1 MNVARCRCR
10 IATTGLAALLA
21 VSALA
26 ACSSSSNSSG
36 APASGAPASGG
47 AGSASSTSAASSTSG
62 ITIAYAQ
69 YSESVPFNVAEVR
82 GVQEEAAAKG
92 VKVTIENANNSPTTQ
107 QSQMQTLL
115 LQGIKGLLLTPADVV
130 AAGPEVIKYNQ
141 ANIPVV
147 AIAATPSTGKVYA
160 EVGADATQIG
170 YMEGEEAIAL
180 LKARY
185 GTAKGNIVYGGGSTA
200 VDVTAM
206 ERNGLNNA
214 LKPYPDVH
222 IIASFAGNWSES
234 DSYTAM
240 MAVLAA
246 HPDSGSTPSIDVA
259 IGADDPI
266 ADGILEAVQKT
277 GRLGTEGSANRM
289 LIIGADGSAQ
299 GVQAVTSGTFAAD
312 IGNQP
317 DVMGKL
323 AVDQLLNAINGV
335 QSKGAV
341 TVPLV
346 TLTPQNI
353 AATAVWGKQSS

>member
-1 MNVARCRCR
+1 MNVARDRAR
-10 IATTGLAALLA
+10 IPTAGVVALLA
-21 VSALA
+21 AAALA
-26 ACSSSSNSSG
+26 ACSSSGG
-36 APASGAPASGG
+36 ANTP
-47 AGSASSTSAASSTSG
+47 AGSAGGSTKGSTSD

-82 GVQEEAAAKG
+82 GVEQEAKAKG
-92 VKVTIENANNSPTTQ
+92 VKVIVENANNNATTQ
-107 QSQMQTLL
+107 SSQMQTLL
-115 LQGIKGLLLTPADVV
+115 LQHIKGLILTPADVV
-130 AAGPEVIKYNQ
+130 AAGPDVMKYNK
-141 ANIPVV
+141 ANVPVV
-147 AIAATPSTGKVYA
+147 AIAATPSTGKIYD

-170 YMEGEEAIAL
+170 QMEGSEAVAL

-185 GTAKGNIVYGGGSTA
+185 GTAKGNIVYGGGDPK
-200 VDVTAM
+200 VNVTAE
-206 ERNGLNNA
+206 ERNGLNAA

-246 HPDSGSTPSIDVA
+246 HPDSGSTPAIDVA

-266 ADGILEAVQKT
+266 ADGIVKAAQKA
-277 GRLGTEGSANRM
+277 GRLGTVGSSNR
-289 LIIGADGSAQ
+289 LLVIGADGSAQ
-299 GVQAVTSGTFAAD
+299 GVQGVEQGMFAAD

-323 AVDQLLNAINGV
+323 AVDELLNAINGV
-335 QSKGAV
+335 KSKGNV
-341 TVPLV
+341 VVPLI

-353 AATAVWGKQSS
+353 KTTPVWGKQS

>member
-1 MNVARCRCR
+1 VNVARNRCR
-10 IATTGLAALLA
+10 IAATGLAALLA
-21 VSALA
+21 ASALA
-26 ACSSSSNSSG
+26 ACSSSGSSSSSTPPAG
-36 APASGAPASGG
+36 AASTGSAT
-47 AGSASSTSAASSTSG
+47 GSASASAAAANSTSD

-69 YSESVPFNVAEVR
+69 YSESVPFNVAEVD
-82 GVQEEAAAKG
+82 GVLAEAKALG

-115 LQGIKGLLLTPADVV
+115 LQSIKGLLLTPADVV
-130 AAGPEVIKYNQ
+130 AVGPEVTKYNA

-147 AIAATPSTGKVYA
+147 AIAATPSTGKIYT

-170 YMEGEEAIAL
+170 YKEGVEAIAL

-185 GTAKGNIVYGGGSTA
+185 GSAKGNIVYGGGDPS
-200 VDVTAM
+200 VDVTAQ
-206 ERNGLNNA
+206 ERNGLNTA
-214 LKPYPDVH
+214 LKPYPNVH
-222 IIASFAGNWSES
+222 LIATFAGNWSES

-246 HPDSGSTPSIDVA
+246 HPGSGGIDVA

-266 ADGILEAVQKT
+266 ADGILEAAQKAN
-277 GRLGTEGSANRM
+277 RLGTAGSATRM

-299 GVQAVTSGTFAAD
+299 GVEGVENGTFAAD

-317 DVMGKL
+317 NIMGEL
-323 AVDQLLNAINGV
+323 AVKQLVNAIRGV
-335 QSKGAV
+335 QSKGDV

-353 AATAVWGKQSS
+353 KTTPVWGKNS

>member
-1 MNVARCRCR
+1 VNVARYRAH
-10 IATTGLAALLA
+10 IATTGLAAFLA
-21 VSALA
+21 VSGLA
-26 ACSSSSNSSG
+26 ACSSSGSSSSST
-36 APASGAPASGG
+36 APAG
-47 AGSASSTSAASSTSG
+47 AASTGSVAAANSTSG

-69 YSESVPFNVAEVR
+69 YSESVPFNVAEVD
-82 GVQEEAAAKG
+82 GVEQEAKALG
-92 VKVTIENANNSPTTQ
+92 VKLTIENANNSPTTQ

-115 LQGIKGLLLTPADVV
+115 LQNIKGLLLTPADVV
-130 AAGPEVIKYNQ
+130 AVGPEVIKYNQ

-147 AIAATPSTGKVYA
+147 AIAATPSTGKIYT

-170 YMEGEEAIAL
+170 LMEGKEAIAL

-185 GTAKGNIVYGGGSTA
+185 GTPKGNIVYGGGDPS
-200 VDVTAM
+200 VDVTAQ
-206 ERNGLNNA
+206 ERNGLNTA
-214 LKPYPDVH
+214 LQPYPNVH
-222 IIASFAGNWSES
+222 LIASFAGNWSES

-266 ADGILEAVQKT
+266 ADGILEAAQKAN
-277 GRLGTEGSANRM
+277 RLGTAGSASRM

-299 GVQAVTSGTFAAD
+299 GVQGVEDGTFAAD

-317 DVMGKL
+317 NVMGEL
-323 AVDQLLNAINGV
+323 AVEQLVDAIKGV
-335 QSKGAV
+335 QSKGNV

-346 TLTPQNI
+346 TLTAQNI
-353 AATAVWGKQSS
+353 ATTPVWGKGSS

>member
-1 MNVARCRCR
+1 VNVERYRCR
-10 IATTGLAALLA
+10 IATTGLAAFLA
-21 VSALA
+21 VGGLA
-26 ACSSSSNSSG
+26 ACSSSGGSSSATTPSGTASTG
-36 APASGAPASGG
+36 AAAA
-47 AGSASSTSAASSTSG
+47 ATSSSG

-69 YSESVPFNVAEVR
+69 YSESVPFNVAEVD
-82 GVQEEAAAKG
+82 GVEEEAKALG
-92 VKVTIENANNSPTTQ
+92 VKLTIENANNSPTTQ

-115 LQGIKGLLLTPADVV
+115 LQNIKGLLLTPADVV
-130 AAGPEVIKYNQ
+130 AVGPEVAKYNQ

-147 AIAATPSTGKVYA
+147 AIAATPSTGKIYT

-170 YMEGEEAIAL
+170 YMEGVEAIAL

-185 GTAKGNIVYGGGSTA
+185 GTPKGNIVYGGGDPS
-200 VDVTAM
+200 VDVTAQ
-206 ERNGLNNA
+206 ERNGLNTA
-214 LKPYPDVH
+214 LKPYPNVH
-222 IIASFAGNWSES
+222 LIESFAGNWSES

-246 HPDSGSTPSIDVA
+246 HPNSGSTPSIDVA

-266 ADGILEAVQKT
+266 ADGILEAAQKA
-277 GRLGTEGSANRM
+277 GRLGTTGSASRL

-299 GVQAVTSGTFAAD
+299 GVQGVENGTFAAD

-323 AVDQLLNAINGV
+323 AVEQLVNAIKGV
-335 QSKGAV
+335 QSKGDV

-353 AATAVWGKQSS
+353 STTPVWGKGSGS

>member
-1 MNVARCRCR
+1 VNVARYRAH
-10 IATTGLAALLA
+10 IATTGLAAFLA
-21 VSALA
+21 VSGLA
-26 ACSSSSNSSG
+26 ACSSSGSSSAPA
-36 APASGAPASGG
+36 APASTGPA
-47 AGSASSTSAASSTSG
+47 AAANATSPAAASSNAG

-69 YSESVPFNVAEVR
+69 YSESVPFNVAEVD
-82 GVQEEAAAKG
+82 GVEQEAKALG
-92 VKVTIENANNSPTTQ
+92 VKLTIENANNSPTTQ

-115 LQGIKGLLLTPADVV
+115 LQNIKGLLLTPADVV
-130 AAGPEVIKYNQ
+130 AVGPEVAKYNQ

-147 AIAATPSTGKVYA
+147 AIAATPSTGKIYT

-170 YMEGEEAIAL
+170 NMEGKEAIAL

-185 GTAKGNIVYGGGSTA
+185 GTAKGNIVYGGGDPS
-200 VDVTAM
+200 VDVTAQ
-206 ERNGLNNA
+206 ERNGLNAA
-214 LKPYPDVH
+214 LQPYPDVH
-222 IIASFAGNWSES
+222 LIASFAGNWSES

-246 HPDSGSTPSIDVA
+246 HPAAGSTPSIDVA

-266 ADGILEAVQKT
+266 ADGILEAAQKA
-277 GRLGTEGSANRM
+277 GRLGTAGSASRM

-299 GVQAVTSGTFAAD
+299 GVQGVENGTFAAD

-317 DVMGKL
+317 NVMGEL
-323 AVDQLLNAINGV
+323 AVEQLVNAIKGV
-335 QSKGAV
+335 QSKGNV

-353 AATAVWGKQSS
+353 STTPVWGKNS

>member
-1 MNVARCRCR
+1 VNVARYRCR
-10 IATTGLAALLA
+10 IAITGLAGFLA
-21 VSALA
+21 VGGLA
-26 ACSSSSNSSG
+26 ACSSSGSS
-36 APASGAPASGG
+36 SS
-47 AGSASSTSAASSTSG
+47 SASSAGSTTSASAASTGSSSTASSNSG

-69 YSESVPFNVAEVR
+69 YSESVPFNVAEVD
-82 GVQEEAAAKG
+82 GVEQEAKTLG

-130 AAGPEVIKYNQ
+130 AVGPEVGKYNQ

-147 AIAATPSTGKVYA
+147 AIAATPSTGKIYT

-170 YMEGEEAIAL
+170 YMEGVEAIAL
-180 LKARY
+180 LKTRY
-185 GTAKGNIVYGGGSTA
+185 GTPKGNIVYGGGDPS
-200 VDVTAM
+200 VDVTAQ
-206 ERNGLNNA
+206 ERNGLNTA
-214 LKPYPDVH
+214 LKPYPNVH
-222 IIASFAGNWSES
+222 LIASFAGNWSES

-246 HPDSGSTPSIDVA
+246 HPAAGSIDVA

-266 ADGILEAVQKT
+266 ADGILEAAQKAN
-277 GRLGTEGSANRM
+277 RLGAKGSSTRL

-299 GVQAVTSGTFAAD
+299 GVQGVENGTLAAD

-317 DVMGKL
+317 NVMGEL
-323 AVDQLLNAINGV
+323 AVEQLVNAIKGV
-335 QSKGAV
+335 QSKGNV

-353 AATAVWGKQSS
+353 ASTPVWGKNS

>member
-1 MNVARCRCR
+1 MNVARYRAH
-10 IATTGLAALLA
+10 IATTGLAAFLA
-21 VSALA
+21 VSGLA
-26 ACSSSSNSSG
+26 ACSSSGSSSSST
-36 APASGAPASGG
+36 APAG
-47 AGSASSTSAASSTSG
+47 AASTGSVAAANSTSG

-69 YSESVPFNVAEVR
+69 YSESVPFNVAEVD
-82 GVQEEAAAKG
+82 GVEQEAKALG
-92 VKVTIENANNSPTTQ
+92 VKLTIENANNSPTTQ

-115 LQGIKGLLLTPADVV
+115 LQNIKGLLLTPADVV
-130 AAGPEVIKYNQ
+130 AVGPEVIKYNQ

-147 AIAATPSTGKVYA
+147 AIAATPSTGKIYT

-170 YMEGEEAIAL
+170 LMEGKEAIAL

-185 GTAKGNIVYGGGSTA
+185 GTPKGNIVYGGGDPS
-200 VDVTAM
+200 VDVTAQ
-206 ERNGLNNA
+206 ERNGLNTA
-214 LKPYPDVH
+214 LQPYPNVH
-222 IIASFAGNWSES
+222 LIASFAGNWSES

-266 ADGILEAVQKT
+266 ADGILEAAQKAN
-277 GRLGTEGSANRM
+277 RLGTAGSASRM

-299 GVQAVTSGTFAAD
+299 GVQGVEDGTFAAD

-317 DVMGKL
+317 NVMGEL
-323 AVDQLLNAINGV
+323 AVEQLVDAIKGV
-335 QSKGAV
+335 QSKGNV

-346 TLTPQNI
+346 TLTAQNI
-353 AATAVWGKQSS
+353 ATTPVWGKGSS

>member
-1 MNVARCRCR
+1 MKVARYRRR
-10 IATTGLAALLA
+10 IATTGLAGFVA
-21 VSALA
+21 VAALA
-26 ACSSSSNSSG
+26 ACSSSGSSS
-36 APASGAPASGG
+36 ATSTPAGTAST
-47 AGSASSTSAASSTSG
+47 GSAAAAKSTAG

-69 YSESVPFNVAEVR
+69 YSESVPFNVAEVD
-82 GVQEEAAAKG
+82 GVEQEAKALG
-92 VKVTIENANNSPTTQ
+92 VKLTIENANNSPTTQ

-115 LQGIKGLLLTPADVV
+115 LQNIKGLLLTPADVV
-130 AAGPEVIKYNQ
+130 AVGPEVAKYNQ

-147 AIAATPSTGKVYA
+147 AIAATPSTGKIYT

-170 YMEGEEAIAL
+170 LMEGKEAIAL

-185 GTAKGNIVYGGGSTA
+185 GTAKGNIVYGGGDPS
-200 VDVTAM
+200 VDVTAQ
-206 ERNGLNNA
+206 ERTGLNQA
-214 LKPYPDVH
+214 LSPYPNVH
-222 IIASFAGNWSES
+222 LIATFAGNWSES

-259 IGADDPI
+259 VGADDPI
-266 ADGILEAVQKT
+266 ADGILEAVQKSN
-277 GRLGTEGSANRM
+277 RLGTAGSANRV

-299 GVQAVTSGTFAAD
+299 GVEGVENGTFAAD

-317 DVMGKL
+317 NVMGEL
-323 AVDQLLNAINGV
+323 AVKQLVDAI
-335 QSKGAV
+335 KGMPSTGDV

-353 AATAVWGKQSS
+353 ATTPVWGKS